1 MSGPLLVG
9 YTATPSGPVV
19 VEAAS
24 RLARALDERVALT
37 MLLPDVVRGAVVP
50 PQAGYESAVQESAAT
65 WLRDASASVPGDVPH
80 STHLQYTDSFSEGLL
95 DVAHEIGARMIVVG
109 ATSDGVVGRT
119 GLGSTANDLVH
130 SADLPVL
137 VVPAAAASR
146 PSAGETDSE
155 GLPRITV
162 AVGTRPGAGALV
174 HEALAL
180 SAAGDIPLRLVSLV
194 SLDLPGR
201 VEHELADLTAR
212 AHVEKVLDDAAKTAP
227 GARIEQT
234 VVLTGSSFTEAVAGL
249 EWLPGEIV
257 LIGSS
262 RLARP
267 SRIFLGS
274 TASKLLRELPVP
286 VLVVPAAA
294 TPDSSTPNGDL
305 R

>member
-1 MSGPLLVG
+1 MTGPLLVG

-24 RLARALDERVALT
+24 RLARALGERIALT

-50 PQAGYESAVQESAAT
+50 PQAGYESVVQERAVS
-65 WLRDASASVPGDVPH
+65 WLRDASASVPTDVAH
-80 STHLQYTDSFSEGLL
+80 STHLKYTDSFSEGLL
-95 DVAHEIGARMIVVG
+95 EVAHEIGARLIVVG

-119 GLGSTANDLVH
+119 GLGSTANDLAH

-137 VVPAAAASR
+137 VVPAAAASH
-146 PSAGETDSE
+146 PSGGAAGDG

-174 HEALAL
+174 REALAL
-180 SAAGDIPLRLVSLV
+180 AEAGDVPLRLVSLV

-212 AHVEKVLDDAAKTAP
+212 AHVEKVLAEAADTAP
-227 GARIEQT
+227 EARIEQT

-249 EWLPGEIV
+249 DWKPGEIV

-294 TPDSSTPNGDL
+294 ANDSSTQNGAPQ
-305 R
+305 